1 MRHEENI
8 FLGGIKMFNKSN
20 ILKIIKDHEK
30 EMAEIRIELMKA
42 DSDIVKKELRRK
54 LGLLEDDL
62 CRYKLQAKRWGIEV

>member
-1 MRHEENI
+1 
-8 FLGGIKMFNKSN
+8 MFNKSN

-30 EMAEIRIELMKA
+30 EMAEIRIELMKT

-62 CRYKLQAKRWGIEV
+62 CRYKLQAKNLIEYGIVGNMTLTERCT

>member
-1 MRHEENI
+1 
-8 FLGGIKMFNKSN
+8 MFNKSN

-30 EMAEIRIELMKA
+30 EMAEIRIELMKT